1 MRGLSKAATLVLA
14 PAAVLARPVPTNVSL
29 REIPAESAFSV
40 AIAVPTGAS
49 RDAKTADQPLVLNL
63 DIQESSEACA
73 PAKVRIDGFL
83 LAQDDTGAGQGTFAS
98 LDGRTVTAS
107 WNFTCREHEHEHAG
121 RRRGGG
127 VPWDQ
132 DLVVTI
138 MSLDGEA
145 IAPEASSSS
154 SSSSSTFVTSFRQRT
169 PVKVYDV
176 GGDSVVYTTDG
187 RAPSRRHQERLL
199 ERIKGLTGVDE
210 VDGRTKA
217 DVGDIV
223 SLENQMRE
231 LGERIKDKQRMVLDR
246 LGIRMPTTTTTT
258 LPALGGGMQTFYQTA
273 KLASSTLRGT
283 MEHWLGSV
291 LGFPPVV
298 RHDSYRHWDEAGSR
312 EHHHRVGQH
321 AHPEH
326 RDDGVVVSMQV
337 DGQGGQR
344 FYYYRD
350 DADSSSTRLI
360 PTPPPRN
367 VGYVPL
373 FATIFTFHL
382 GLYFILRSI
391 RQRMHSRRSRSPGH
405 RRHPQRH
412 SPRSSSNNNNQEQST
427 ASLLRESVRDLFRAT
442 RHVEV
447 DEKTRLMMMTMHE
460 GDDSTTME
468 DELASFQEAASLF
481 SDVVAAAAA
490 AAVREDEDGRLPRF
504 VDDVSPPAYDDDDDD
519 DDVQGRFDEKRP
531 DGC

>member
-14 PAAVLARPVPTNVSL
+14 PAAVLARPVPTNASL
-29 REIPAESAFSV
+29 RDVPAESAFSV
-40 AIAVPTGAS
+40 AIAVDTSAS
-49 RDAKTADQPLVLNL
+49 RDANTADQTLVLNL
-63 DIQESSEACA
+63 DIQESAEACA

-107 WNFTCREHEHEHAG
+107 WNFTCREHENEH
-121 RRRGGG
+121 

-132 DLVVTI
+132 DLVVNI
-138 MSLDGEA
+138 MSLDGEPVL
-145 IAPEASSSS
+145 PEASSSS
-154 SSSSSTFVTSFRQRT
+154 FVTSFRQRT

-176 GGDSVVYTTDG
+176 GGDSVVYTTEG
-187 RAPSRRHQERLL
+187 RAPSRRDQERLL

-210 VDGRTKA
+210 VDGETKA

-223 SLENQMRE
+223 SLEHQMRE

-246 LGIRMPTTTTTT
+246 LGIRV
-258 LPALGGGMQTFYQTA
+258 PAPAFDMQTFYQTA

-291 LGFPPVV
+291 LGFPVM
-298 RHDSYRHWDEAGSR
+298 RYEYWHWDEAGSQD
-312 EHHHRVGQH
+312 HHQRAGQQH

-337 DGQGGQR
+337 DGEGGQR
-344 FYYYRD
+344 FFYYRD
-350 DADSSSTRLI
+350 DADSSSTRLT
-360 PTPPPRN
+360 PAPPPRN
-367 VGYVPL
+367 VGYLPL

-391 RQRMHSRRSRSPGH
+391 RQRIHSRRSRNPSH
-405 RRHPQRH
+405 RRTPRHP
-412 SPRSSSNNNNQEQST
+412 PRSSSNEQST
-427 ASLLRESVRDLFRAT
+427 ARLLRDSVRDLFRTTT
-442 RHVEV
+442 RHVEL
-447 DEKTRLMMMTMHE
+447 DEKTRMMMNE
-460 GDDSTTME
+460 EDDSTSME
-468 DELASFQEAASLF
+468 DELASFQQAASLF
-481 SDVVAAAAA
+481 SDVVAAAG
-490 AAVREDEDGRLPRF
+490 RRDEEDEGRLPRF
-504 VDDVSPPAYDDDDDD
+504 AEDVSPPAYDD
-519 DDVQGRFDEKRP
+519 VQGTGGEKRP

>member
-14 PAAVLARPVPTNVSL
+14 PAAVLARPVPTNASL
-29 REIPAESAFSV
+29 RDIPAESAFSV

-83 LAQDDTGAGQGTFAS
+83 LSQDDTGAGQGTFAS

-107 WNFTCREHEHEHAG
+107 WNFTCRDHEHEHEHAG
-121 RRRGGG
+121 RRRGGGGG

-154 SSSSSTFVTSFRQRT
+154 SFVTSFRQRT

-246 LGIRMPTTTTTT
+246 LGIRMPPTTTTTTTTTT

-291 LGFPPVV
+291 LGFPP
-298 RHDSYRHWDEAGSR
+298 AGSR
-312 EHHHRVGQH
+312 EHHHHHHGVGQH

-350 DADSSSTRLI
+350 DADSSSTRLA
-360 PTPPPRN
+360 PAPPPRN

-391 RQRMHSRRSRSPGH
+391 RQRMHSRRSRSPDH
-405 RRHPQRH
+405 RHHPQRH
-412 SPRSSSNNNNQEQST
+412 SPRSSSNSNNTSQEQST

-447 DEKTRLMMMTMHE
+447 DEKTRLMTMMTMHE

-481 SDVVAAAAA
+481 SDVVVAAAAA
-490 AAVREDEDGRLPRF
+490 AAGREDEDGRLPRF
-504 VDDVSPPAYDDDDDD
+504 ADDVSPPAYFDDDD